1 MIRLAILTV
10 GVVAAVGA
18 CARPR
23 QTLSP
28 SFEAV
33 SLQGDTLRALPLTS
47 ATRARYEQQL
57 ADARAELARNPNDP
71 DALIWVGR
79 RLGYLGRFSEAI
91 ETFSEGVRRFPS
103 DARFLRHRG
112 HRYIST
118 RQLDRAVLDLE
129 LASALVNNKPDEV
142 EPDGQ
147 PNARNQPIG
156 TLQSNIAYHLGL
168 AYYLQG
174 RYDRAVLVYERELR
188 EATNDDR
195 RASVAHWLYM
205 TLRHLGR
212 DADAAQLAKR
222 FRRDMD
228 VIENGTYLR
237 LMLMYKG
244 ELPPDS
250 LLASNGNEMS
260 VTDVTGA
267 YGVGSW
273 HLVSGRRA
281 NAEAVFRRIIAGGQ
295 WGAFGYIAA
304 EADLARMH
312 TRGR

>member
-1 MIRLAILTV
+1 MIRPAILALAI
-10 GVVAAVGA
+10 ASA
-18 CARPR
+18 CASTGHAPA
-23 QTLSP
+23 SP
-28 SFEAV
+28 FEAV
-33 SLQGDTLRALPLTS
+33 SLQGDTLRRLPL
-47 ATRARYEQQL
+47 AGDTRSRYEQQL
-57 ADARAELARNPNDP
+57 ADARAVLAQNPNDP

-79 RLGYLGRFSEAI
+79 RLGYLGRFAEAI
-91 ETFSEGVRRFPS
+91 ETFGEGVKRFPS

-118 RQLDRAVLDLE
+118 RRFDLAVADLE
-129 LASALVNNKPDEV
+129 LASALVNNKPDEI

-188 EATNDDR
+188 DATNDDR
-195 RASVAHWLYM
+195 RVSVAHWLYM
-205 TLRHLGR
+205 SLRRTKR
-212 DADAAQLAKR
+212 DAEAAQLVKR
-222 FRRDMD
+222 FHPKMD

-237 LMLMYKG
+237 LLLMYKG

-250 LLASNGNEMS
+250 LLAPGGAEMS
-260 VTDVTGA
+260 VTDATGA

-273 HLVSGRRA
+273 YLANGKRA
-281 NAEAVFRRIIAGGQ
+281 DAERVFHRIIAGGQ

-304 EADLARMH
+304 EADLARLEAR
-312 TRGR
+312 TR

>member
-1 MIRLAILTV
+1 M
-10 GVVAAVGA
+10 AAA

-23 QTLSP
+23 QLVP
-28 SFEAV
+28 PAFEAV
-33 SLQGDTLRALPLTS
+33 SLQGDTLRTLPLPS
-47 ATRARYEQQL
+47 ATRGRYEQQL
-57 ADARAELARNPNDP
+57 AEARATLARNPDDA

-118 RQLDRAVLDLE
+118 RRFDLAVADLE
-129 LASALVNNKPDEV
+129 LASALVNNRPDEV

-168 AYYLQG
+168 AYYLQA
-174 RYDRAVLVYERELR
+174 RYDRAVLVYDRELR

-205 TLRHLGR
+205 SLRRLHR
-212 DADAAQLAKR
+212 DAEAAQVAKR

-244 ELPPDS
+244 ELPADS
-250 LLASNGNEMS
+250 LLAAGASDMS
-260 VTDVTGA
+260 VTDATAA
-267 YGVGSW
+267 YGVGNW
-273 HLVSGRRA
+273 QLVNGRREE
-281 NAEAVFRRIIAGGQ
+281 AERVFRRIIAGGQ

-304 EADLARMH
+304 ESDLARMH
-312 TRGR
+312 GARR